1 MSNLPTNLN
10 LPQLVVKFITRLKD
24 SLQGSL
30 VYSVYD
36 STGRINDCHYILMYG
51 STEGPS
57 MRAN

>member
-36 STGRINDCHYILMYG
+36 STDRINDCHYILM
-51 STEGPS
+51 
-57 MRAN
+57 